1 MGTQSQIQVLQ
12 LLQPLPLSQKRTL
25 IFNGVRLNSIP
36 FKPSSNLSLQ
46 NPKKRLSIVLA
57 SGEDTASTSTSVSA
71 EEATEADPENLEYV
85 GQIKRVLELL
95 RKNRDMLFSEVKLT
109 IMIEDP
115 RDAERRRLLGIEES
129 DGPSRED
136 LAAALEEV
144 NEGKIPENRVTLRL
158 LAEEMMQ
165 WPNLEVEAEKKKP
178 SKSLYAKATDTG
190 IDPREA
196 ARRLN
201 MEWDTAA
208 EIEDSD
214 DKEETEVPK
223 ALRHHKPDDDHENFY
238 YANGF
243 AEIQVCRSLSRN
255 DNVQR
260 EKQISIDPIS
270 FRESPKVNGF
280 LELPASLL
288 PGKPKFLSCSLPN
301 SANSSP
307 RSKSC
312 AEGRSFSPSDDLDL
326 WLQKPDVSDQYGNKK
341 HRNSFPRARKS
352 NDSARHVR
360 FSTASPQSFPA
371 SPTCITPRLR
381 KAREDFNAFLEA
393 QSA

>member
-71 EEATEADPENLEYV
+71 EEATEADPEDLEYV

-144 NEGKIPENRVTLRL
+144 
-158 LAEEMMQ
+158 
-165 WPNLEVEAEKKKP
+165 EAEKKKP

-223 ALRHHKPDDDHENFY
+223 ALGYGALYLVTAFPVIIGVSVVLILFY
-238 YANGF
+238 N
-243 AEIQVCRSLSRN
+243 SL
-255 DNVQR
+255 Q
-260 EKQISIDPIS
+260 
-270 FRESPKVNGF
+270 
-280 LELPASLL
+280 
-288 PGKPKFLSCSLPN
+288 
-301 SANSSP
+301 
-307 RSKSC
+307 
-312 AEGRSFSPSDDLDL
+312 
-326 WLQKPDVSDQYGNKK
+326 
-341 HRNSFPRARKS
+341 
-352 NDSARHVR
+352 
-360 FSTASPQSFPA
+360 
-371 SPTCITPRLR
+371 
-381 KAREDFNAFLEA
+381 
-393 QSA
+393 

>member
-1 MGTQSQIQVLQ
+1 MA
-12 LLQPLPLSQKRTL
+12 PP
-25 IFNGVRLNSIP
+25 P
-36 FKPSSNLSLQ
+36 PS
-46 NPKKRLSIVLA
+46 
-57 SGEDTASTSTSVSA
+57 DTAFSVS
-71 EEATEADPENLEYV
+71 N
-85 GQIKRVLELL
+85 Q
-95 RKNRDMLFSEVKLT
+95 
-109 IMIEDP
+109 
-115 RDAERRRLLGIEES
+115 
-129 DGPSRED
+129 
-136 LAAALEEV
+136 
-144 NEGKIPENRVTLRL
+144 
-158 LAEEMMQ
+158 
-165 WPNLEVEAEKKKP
+165 
-178 SKSLYAKATDTG
+178 
-190 IDPREA
+190 
-196 ARRLN
+196 
-201 MEWDTAA
+201 
-208 EIEDSD
+208 
-214 DKEETEVPK
+214 
-223 ALRHHKPDDDHENFY
+223 RHHKPDDDHENFY

-270 FRESPKVNGF
+270 FRESPKVTGF

-307 RSKSC
+307 RFSTSLLKKKVKNEGQGQGQSQGQTSPLQNEAEKQMNLPLEYYLRRSKSC

-341 HRNSFPRARKS
+341 HRNSFPRGDNRTSNKAGHHNNNKNSYNQHNSNSSNSMDLSSGGGFKCGACLFIPGFGKGRQVRASRKEEVDQMENNISNVISRTVSLEKFECGSWASSVIGGGGGGEGDSTNHYFDLPMELIQSGNNDANSPVSSAFVFDKDIKGVLKNGSVRSSTTAPTTTTTAARKS